1 MIRSMTGFGEAERQL
16 RNGRVRVQIR
26 TVNHRF
32 FNLSLRVP
40 AEFER
45 HEVAL
50 REWLRALLPRG
61 HVLYALSVE
70 PDSAAQAA
78 AALEL
83 DRERAR
89 RYRDLLLQLKEELEL
104 PGEVDLKLVAGRADL
119 FRAPP
124 GASWGWGP
132 GLPEVDE
139 EMLRAVTEE
148 AARAVVAMR
157 EAEGERLAR
166 DLRERLDAV
175 EARAVEIET
184 RAPERA
190 VMERDRLRE
199 AIAKLTESQDVD
211 ADRLAR
217 EVAYLAERWDINEEL
232 VRLRSHVALFRRI
245 LESDAAE
252 PVGKRLGF
260 LVQEMHREATTI
272 SAKANDEVIAH
283 ATVAMREEIERIREQ
298 VENVE

>member
-1 MIRSMTGFGEAERQL
+1 MTGFGEAERPW
-16 RNGRVRVQIR
+16 GHARVRVQIK

-40 AEFER
+40 AELER
-45 HEVAL
+45 YEAAL

-61 HVLYALSVE
+61 HVLYTLSVE
-70 PDSAAQAA
+70 PDSEAQAA
-78 AALEL
+78 VALEL

-89 RYRDLLLQLKEELEL
+89 RYRDFLLQLKEELEL
-104 PGEVDLKLVAGRADL
+104 PGEVDLQLVVGRPEL
-119 FRAPP
+119 FRAPAGGWPLP
-124 GASWGWGP
+124 GM
-132 GLPEVDE
+132 PEVDE
-139 EMLRAVTEE
+139 ETLRAVTVE
-148 AARAVVAMR
+148 AARAVVTMR

-166 DLRERLDAV
+166 DLLERLDAV
-175 EARAVEIET
+175 EERAAEVEK
-184 RAPERA
+184 RAPQRLVA
-190 VMERDRLRE
+190 ERDRLRGV
-199 AIAKLTESQDVD
+199 IAKLIESQEVD
-211 ADRLAR
+211 AERLAR
-217 EVAYLAERWDINEEL
+217 EVAYLAEKWDINEEL

-252 PVGKRLGF
+252 PVGKRLAF

>member
-1 MIRSMTGFGEAERQL
+1 MIRSMTGFGEAERPL
-16 RNGRVRVQIR
+16 RNGRLRVQIW

-70 PDSAAQAA
+70 LDSAAQAA

-83 DRERAR
+83 DWERAR
-89 RYRDLLLQLKEELEL
+89 RYRDLLLQLKEELGL
-104 PGEVDLKLVAGRADL
+104 PGEVDLGLVAGRADV
-119 FRAPP
+119 FRVSP
-124 GASWGWGP
+124 GASWGP
-132 GLPEVDE
+132 ALPEVDE

-148 AARAVVAMR
+148 AARAVAAMR

-217 EVAYLAERWDINEEL
+217 EVAYLVARWDINEEL
-232 VRLRSHVALFRRI
+232 VRLRSHVALFRKI
-245 LESDAAE
+245 LDSDTPE

-283 ATVAMREEIERIREQ
+283 ATVAIREEIERIREQ